1 LHQDRGGIDGYGKL
15 VHLGDLFMALNDSEK
30 PVESWASTL
39 SVGSIC
45 SLIVGMVVGY
55 LGFNYGTPTAII
67 CFIFIGMNPSNTLTS
82 RPFYRKAIV
91 LAMIIVFGSLI
102 GVIVQNLILWS
113 H

>member
-1 LHQDRGGIDGYGKL
+1 MVSNEH
-15 VHLGDLFMALNDSEK
+15 EK
-30 PVESWASTL
+30 PVEPLATTL

-55 LGFNYGTPTAII
+55 LGFNYGAPAAII

-82 RPFYRKAIV
+82 RPWYRKAAV
-91 LAMIIVFGSLI
+91 MAMIIIFGSLI
-102 GVIVQNLILWS
+102 GVIVQKLILWS